1 MDDAGQPKVR
11 QPRALRL
18 VRLGARELERDPELA
33 RSVRL
38 LLDSLRRRA
47 PLTAAHEQPETWIV
61 TLEAVTLEAASQT
74 QAAPSVTR
82 SSSGNVS
89 LPVADRA
96 VQRALEALQRDVRR
110 RSSVQSLAKVV
121 GLSRA
126 AFARRFARALGVSPI
141 AYLAELRLALAAQR
155 LREGDDAL
163 AHVAAQVG
171 YESEFAFSRAFKR
184 RYGVPPASYRRLG
197 TPSSAA
203 CLALAA

>member
-1 MDDAGQPKVR
+1 
-11 QPRALRL
+11 
-18 VRLGARELERDPELA
+18 
-33 RSVRL
+33 
-38 LLDSLRRRA
+38 
-47 PLTAAHEQPETWIV
+47 
-61 TLEAVTLEAASQT
+61 
-74 QAAPSVTR
+74 
-82 SSSGNVS
+82 
-89 LPVADRA
+89 

-110 RSSVQSLAKVV
+110 RWSVQSLAKVV